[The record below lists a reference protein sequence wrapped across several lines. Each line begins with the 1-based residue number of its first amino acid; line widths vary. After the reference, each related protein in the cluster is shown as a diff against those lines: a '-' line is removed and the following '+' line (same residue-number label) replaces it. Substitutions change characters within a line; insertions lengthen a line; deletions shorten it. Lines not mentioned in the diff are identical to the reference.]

1 MPDFLLLLHC
11 RSAIL
16 RRHFIKKRFF
26 MPDTFEHR
34 RIDFSFYAI
43 LSGMIL
49 LVGILPLFPAA
60 LLNGIPFSLRLF
72 LGSWP
77 LQGLYIWIAV
87 YGAKKFAPGIP
98 VFQTL
103 DLKKSTPVSFLR
115 ILFAVPVLYLLL
127 SLGTAFYVFLL
138 KKAGFTLPPQSTV
151 LLLKNGSPETLRI
164 LLPAALLAAPLGE
177 ELAFRHIIYK
187 KFSTLFS
194 PVEAA
199 VLSALFFSAAHL
211 NIQSFPALFFLGMYL
226 SYLYRKSGSLLP
238 CILTHALFNAISV
251 GILILMR
258 FRLLPVMQ

>member
-1 MPDFLLLLHC
+1 
-11 RSAIL
+11 
-16 RRHFIKKRFF
+16 

-60 LLNGIPFSLRLF
+60 LLNGIPLSLRL
-72 LGSWP
+72 
-77 LQGLYIWIAV
+77 LYIWIAV

-138 KKAGFTLPPQSTV
+138 KKAGITLPPQSTV
-151 LLLKNGSPETLRI
+151 LLLKNGPAETLRI
-164 LLPAALLAAPLGE
+164 LLPAALLAAPIGE

-187 KFSTLFS
+187 KFASLF
-194 PVEAA
+194 PQKTAA
-199 VLSALFFSAAHL
+199 ILSALFFSAAHL
-211 NIQSFPALFFLGMYL
+211 NIQSFPALFFLGLYL
-226 SYLYRKSGSLLP
+226 SYLYKKSGSLLP
-238 CILTHALFNAISV
+238 CILTHALFNAITV
-251 GILILMR
+251 GILLLMR
-258 FRLLPVMQ
+258 FHLLPGIQ